1 MVTELKAY
9 FDKIKE
15 RSWKTSLLGIALV
28 VAGIVTVFLGKASW
42 PEAMFAVLAG
52 AALVFSKDA
61 DKK

>member
-1 MVTELKAY
+1 MVEELKSY

-15 RSWKTSLLGIALV
+15 RSWKTTLLGV
-28 VAGIVTVFLGKASW
+28 VLMISGIVSVYLGKASW

-52 AALVFSKDA
+52 AAFVFTKDE

>member
-15 RSWKTSLLGIALV
+15 RSWKTSLLGIVLMIS
-28 VAGIVTVFLGKASW
+28 GIVTVYLGKASW

-52 AALVFSKDA
+52 AALVFTKDA